1 MPATDTTAATI
12 IWAMTALMQNP
23 TVMAKL
29 QEQIRKQIGNKGKVN
44 EDDIQKLPYLKA
56 VLVEALRLY
65 PPTPLLVPRE
75 TMQKCR
81 IDSYEIQPKT
91 FVYVNAW
98 AISRDPKY
106 WENPNQFMPQR
117 FLQEEEN
124 DRISVSSGYEGQN
137 FAFLPFGG
145 GRRICPGLN
154 LGMAIVELTVA
165 NLIYSFDWELP
176 RGMKKE
182 DIDLDVCPGITMHKK
197 NDLLLVP
204 KSNV

>member
-1 MPATDTTAATI
+1 MPGTDTNAATI

-23 TVMAKL
+23 TAMAKL

-56 VLVEALRLY
+56 VLMETLRLY
-65 PPTPLLVPRE
+65 IPVPLLLPRE
-75 TMQKCR
+75 TMQKCS
-81 IDSYEIQPKT
+81 IDSFEIQPKT
-91 FVYVNAW
+91 LVYFNAW

-106 WENPNQFMPQR
+106 WENPNQFIPQR
-117 FLQEEEN
+117 FLREEN
-124 DRISVSSGYEGQN
+124 DSISSGYDVQN

-145 GRRICPGLN
+145 GRRMCPALN
-154 LGMAIVELTVA
+154 LGMAIVELAVA

-197 NDLLLVP
+197 NDLMLVP
-204 KSNV
+204 KSYV